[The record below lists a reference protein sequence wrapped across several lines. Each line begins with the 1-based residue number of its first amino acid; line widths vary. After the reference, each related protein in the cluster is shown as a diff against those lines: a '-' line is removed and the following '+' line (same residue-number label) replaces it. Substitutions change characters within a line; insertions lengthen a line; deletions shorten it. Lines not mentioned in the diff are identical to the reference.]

1 MVIPVTS
8 TTRKH
13 ITSAW
18 MWGLAV
24 LVFAS
29 LIMGEIGYATEDIH
43 QWQSPGWS
51 SIRFT
56 DNDNYRDKNG
66 IAGGALNLAKAS
78 VRLVAPLGRV
88 YRAPAK
94 REWK

>member
-66 IAGGALNLAKAS
+66 IVRGGAKLSAGISKIS
-78 VRLVAPLGRV
+78 GAPR
-88 YRAPAK
+88 
-94 REWK
+94 